1 MGNVAGRTRH
11 KATEVLAAIGTA
23 GADPGHFA
31 RIGVAELPR
40 LVASELTTLSVCDLD
55 SGHREVVGNG
65 GVALSAQDI
74 AAFDR
79 HFFEHPLVRFHTKHR
94 RGGTHRISDALPSR
108 EFKAGALYNEY
119 YRRIGIDHAAAV
131 PLFVDDETLVSFVFN
146 RKGRDFSDAEVAL
159 FDELR
164 GWLAAMYRNAVALK
178 RAAEALA
185 QMRQI
190 AEADDWAVVRLDAK
204 RRIRD
209 LSAPAASML
218 AAACPGTSTRA
229 GAALPEPIHAWL
241 RTSARGTSR
250 LALSPLVLKGEHGDV
265 IVRAMPELAGEAAW
279 ILLVRG
285 DAPAMHARAGLTSR
299 ELEILRWVSAGKSDR
314 QIASILDVSHR
325 TVQKHLEHTYTK
337 LGVENRTAAAMR
349 ALRLVEKE
357 RQ

>member
-1 MGNVAGRTRH
+1 
-11 KATEVLAAIGTA
+11 
-23 GADPGHFA
+23 
-31 RIGVAELPR
+31 
-40 LVASELTTLSVCDLD
+40 
-55 SGHREVVGNG
+55 
-65 GVALSAQDI
+65 
-74 AAFDR
+74 
-79 HFFEHPLVRFHTKHR
+79 
-94 RGGTHRISDALPSR
+94 
-108 EFKAGALYNEY
+108 
-119 YRRIGIDHAAAV
+119 
-131 PLFVDDETLVSFVFN
+131 
-146 RKGRDFSDAEVAL
+146 
-159 FDELR
+159 LR

-229 GAALPEPIHAWL
+229 GAALPEPIDAWL

-299 ELEILRWVSAGKSDR
+299 EREILRWVSAGKSDR

-349 ALRLVEKE
+349 ALRLAEKE